1 MFNFDKAV
9 TSRMKMGF
17 VGDIFGG
24 GGSSDNAPVE
34 AANVQADAQKEALE
48 YLKEQNALPTEY
60 RDQALKSLMGTYT
73 GDPTDNPMYKAQMAN
88 IGNMGQQATE
98 LSMAQNAATGGLRGG
113 NQQQAFQDIGIQ
125 QNLAQNNALANAY
138 GQQMSGLQGMAQLPT
153 NANQIAQM
161 TAGIGQTQ
169 AQGIMG
175 AAQSQQ
181 SSNQAGMGNMMG
193 LANLGMQAYGMF
205 SDARLKDNLVKH
217 SETSQEGISKY
228 TWTWND
234 KAYDLGLSG
243 NDYGYLAQEV
253 EKVWP
258 ELVHVD
264 KSGYKKI
271 DVEQINERLQ

>member
-1 MFNFDKAV
+1 MFNFDRLV
-9 TSRMKMGF
+9 TNRMKMNF

-24 GGSSDNAPVE
+24 GSDSSDAPVE
-34 AANVQADAQKEALE
+34 AANVQAEAQKEALE

-60 RDQALKSLMGTYT
+60 RDQALESLMGTYT
-73 GDPTDNPMYKAQMAN
+73 GDPTANPMYQAQMAN
-88 IGNMGQQATE
+88 INQMGQQATD

-113 NQQQAFQDIGIQ
+113 NQQQAFQDIAIQ

-138 GQQMSGLQGMAQLPT
+138 GQQMAGLQGMAQLPT

-181 SSNQAGMGNMMG
+181 SSQQAGMGNMMG

-205 SDARLKDNLVKH
+205 SDARLKGNLVKH

-234 KAYDLGLSG
+234 KAHELGLSG
-243 NDYGYLAQEV
+243 DDYGYLAQEV

-258 ELVHVD
+258 ELVHTD

-271 DVEQINERLQ
+271 DVEQINARLQ